1 MKQSW
6 DLLYLTAA
14 PRLVERLSLPELPAA
29 LRQQLRALRPRDD
42 RYAARFLL
50 HGGLLLA
57 GAALAAVAAL
67 PALRLLGATLEVVGL
82 VGLSVGVHEAS
93 HGSLLRRRWANELA
107 GFLCGVP
114 LLLPVSAFRTNH
126 LDHHR
131 RRGCGA
137 RPTPEVLDFALLRSL
152 PAYSLGVAA
161 KSFGFLTVLPVLALA
176 KSRGRVRLRT
186 IGEYAAMLTI
196 LYAVHARV
204 GGVALLRLWLIP
216 LAVTGLCSQVRAVA
230 EHGLTS
236 KGNTFTASRTVTSG
250 KLVSF
255 LMCNINYH
263 LEHHLCP
270 NLPWYRLP
278 AAHRLLAEAY
288 QRSGAS
294 VYGSYRQFF
303 ADFLR
308 ATWRG
313 VRPERRLIALQARSC
328 S

>member
-1 MKQSW
+1 MKHNW
-6 DLLYLTAA
+6 DLLYLTTA
-14 PRLVERLSLPELPAA
+14 PRLVERLSLPELPVP
-29 LRQQLRALRPRDD
+29 LRQQLRALHFKDD
-42 RYAARFLL
+42 RYAARFLM
-50 HGGLLLA
+50 HGGLLLV
-57 GAALAAVAAL
+57 GVALAAAAAH
-67 PALRLLGATLEVVGL
+67 PALRLLGGALEVVGMI
-82 VGLSVGVHEAS
+82 GLSIGVHEAS
-93 HGSLLRRRWANELA
+93 HGSLLRCRWANELA

-114 LLLPVSAFRTNH
+114 LLLPVNAFRTNH

-152 PAYSLGVAA
+152 PAYTVGVAA
-161 KSFGFLTVLPVLALA
+161 KSFGFLTVLPVIALA

-186 IGEYAAMLTI
+186 LGEYLLMLSV
-196 LYAVHARV
+196 LYTAHALV
-204 GGVALLRLWLIP
+204 GGPALLRLWLIP
-216 LAVTGLCSQVRAVA
+216 LTATGLCSQVRAVA
-230 EHGLTS
+230 EHGLTL

-250 KLVSF
+250 PIVSL

-278 AAHRLLAEAY
+278 AAHRLLADIY
-288 QRSGAS
+288 HRSGAS

-313 VRPERRLIALQARSC
+313 VRPERRLVALPARSA